1 MADDYFTKAEKIKQ
15 KVRNLDWEKKI
26 KLLEKDFEDKKFSK
40 EEFLDKKR
48 QVYSEVLDQMSE
60 INQEKMKLNKD
71 HSAEP
76 IEDDYLSDE
85 DLEIFQEQLTP
96 FQYMSLTKDY
106 LGEFDSQDIVFS
118 DDFRKFENLENFVHW
133 ECVKK
138 IEKLRIHNNYFS
150 CEFMDKNELVIK
162 DIACLNELSKLEELV
177 FDDEGNLGDRIKVD
191 YFSSKQLSNIKQL
204 EIHGLWDLSFLQNS
218 FSDNHNIYE
227 TLEII
232 KNDLKTLERAVYS
245 GSIEATTSTN
255 EQSNIELDSNSE
267 DVLTRHLLKLSEV
280 EDQFRQLTN
289 KFEEINFKLDKLSNR
304 LSKIQAD
311 NQIRFQDIESAITS
325 GAITTQLSSKPKTDS
340 KSEIL
345 PGSSQPQD
353 LGSISYKDT
362 ETSETSQQIQSVNT
376 TATVLTE
383 TFQAEEKILPQELS
397 PKKQYEFATSFLKV
411 GDYSTAER
419 AFREF
424 VLSNSEHEL
433 AGSAQYWYAETFRIR
448 QLYTD
453 AASAYLEGYQKYPK
467 GNKAPINLLK
477 LGVSMVQIGEKD
489 QGCKMINGVELQYP
503 KANQSVIQKAKYESK
518 KFECI
523 KEDS

>member
-1 MADDYFTKAEKIKQ
+1 MRLTF
-15 KVRNLDWEKKI
+15 
-26 KLLEKDFEDKKFSK
+26 KLIIIILF
-40 EEFLDKKR
+40 
-48 QVYSEVLDQMSE
+48 
-60 INQEKMKLNKD
+60 N
-71 HSAEP
+71 
-76 IEDDYLSDE
+76 
-85 DLEIFQEQLTP
+85 
-96 FQYMSLTKDY
+96 
-106 LGEFDSQDIVFS
+106 
-118 DDFRKFENLENFVHW
+118 
-133 ECVKK
+133 
-138 IEKLRIHNNYFS
+138 
-150 CEFMDKNELVIK
+150 
-162 DIACLNELSKLEELV
+162 
-177 FDDEGNLGDRIKVD
+177 
-191 YFSSKQLSNIKQL
+191 
-204 EIHGLWDLSFLQNS
+204 LSFSQYA

-245 GSIEATTSTN
+245 GSIEISSSSNEQPTN
-255 EQSNIELDSNSE
+255 ELDNNSE

-280 EDQFRQLTN
+280 EDQFRELTN

-311 NQIRFQDIESAITS
+311 NQIRFQ
-325 GAITTQLSSKPKTDS
+325 
-340 KSEIL
+340 
-345 PGSSQPQD
+345 
-353 LGSISYKDT
+353 YKDT
-362 ETSETSQQIQSVNT
+362 ETSETTQQIQSVDT
-376 TATVLTE
+376 TATVVTE
-383 TFQAEEKILPQELS
+383 TFQAEEKILPQDLS
-397 PKKQYEFATSFLKV
+397 PKKQYEFATRFLKV

-424 VLSNSEHEL
+424 VLSNGEHEL

-518 KFECI
+518 KFECN